1 MTLPMLSV
9 NGKLVV
15 LDKEQEE
22 QHYMLE
28 QNLMEGQHNYIEKC
42 IKTQPAFK
50 KYK

>member
-1 MTLPMLSV
+1 MLSV

-28 QNLMEGQHNYIEKC
+28 QNLMEGQRTSIEKC
-42 IKTQPAFK
+42 IKTQSAVT